1 MRKKFLF
8 FGLVAITA
16 FNFMSCDDE
25 DENNNGNTTNNGGG
39 TTSNLSAEFV
49 GVSDFKD
56 LLLMMRLVQAT
67 RAMVQESYTS
77 MIPAREKW
85 S

>member
-1 MRKKFLF
+1 MQKKFLF

-39 TTSNLSAEFV
+39 TTTSNLSAEFL
-49 GVSDFKD
+49 GASDC
-56 LLLMMRLVQAT
+56 
-67 RAMVQESYTS
+67 
-77 MIPAREKW
+77 
-85 S
+85 

>member
-1 MRKKFLF
+1 MKKTLLF
-8 FGLVAITA
+8 CGIFARAA

-25 DENNNGNTTNNGGG
+25 DENNNGNTTNNGGA

-85 S
+85 L